1 MSSLA
6 NVLRDEITQIVQR
19 EVKLALKAIKASAPA
34 APKAAKTRKGSK
46 SVAAG
51 APRVEMD
58 AKDLVALR
66 GKLAISGPE
75 YARLAGVSVATIYNW
90 EKAKGS
96 VSLRAQTAASVA
108 RLQGLTA
115 EQARAELGPA
125 KKRGRQPKAAA
136 EAKAAA
142 PAKGKPGRKPGKAAK
157 APAAEAGPSV
167 SVTSKE
173 ILALRKKLAVSG
185 PELARLVGVSVASI
199 YNWEKAKEA
208 VSLRAPAGAALV
220 RVQGLTAESARA
232 ELGPA
237 KKRGRQPKAAAVG
250 AAPAEAPKKRGRPG
264 RKPKAAA
271 EAAPVEAP
279 KKRGRPGRKPKVV
292 VAAPAAAAPA
302 EAPKKRGRPG
312 RKPKVVEAA
321 PVAAPVAA
329 EAPKKRGR
337 PGRKPK
343 GASAELP
350 F

>member
-19 EVKLALKAIKASAPA
+19 EVKLALKGLKASAPA
-34 APKAAKTRKGSK
+34 APKAAKTPKGSK

-66 GKLAISGPE
+66 SKLAISGPE

-90 EKAKGS
+90 EKAKGT

-115 EQARAELGPA
+115 EQARGELGPA
-125 KKRGRQPKAAA
+125 KKRGRQPKAKAA
-136 EAKAAA
+136 TEAKAAA

-173 ILALRKKLAVSG
+173 ILALRKKLAVSC
-185 PELARLVGVSVASI
+185 PELARLAGVSVAFT
-199 YNWEKAKEA
+199 YNWEKAKAA
-208 VSLRAPAGAALV
+208 VSLRSPSGAALV

-237 KKRGRQPKAAAVG
+237 KKRGRQPKAAV
-250 AAPAEAPKKRGRPG
+250 
-264 RKPKAAA
+264 
-271 EAAPVEAP
+271 
-279 KKRGRPGRKPKVV
+279 
-292 VAAPAAAAPA
+292 AAPA

-312 RKPKVVEAA
+312 RKPKV
-321 PVAAPVAA
+321 
-329 EAPKKRGR
+329 
-337 PGRKPK
+337 
-343 GASAELP
+343 ASAELP